1 MKGKFSL
8 IASAEKDNR
17 LYSCQIY
24 TMFSKKSIYAVLLCF
39 MLVSLSSWGYLVHK
53 TINQIAIYNL
63 PEPLRSFF
71 YKDKLNLIENSPR
84 PDTRRNGDKSEAP
97 KHIIDIEKYGENAI
111 NEMPLDFATAIKKYS
126 FDTLAK
132 YGYGPYAVVLEYEK
146 LVNAFKSGNKDS
158 ILFHAAD
165 LGHYIGDIN
174 TPLHTTMNYDGQ
186 LTNQKGMHSLWETN
200 VPEYSL
206 TKYQLY
212 NNHKATFLKDP
223 AASIWE
229 ATRKSFAQLPAMFA
243 IEKEVSIQFTP
254 ETKYSM
260 QMRYGRM
267 TRVYTK
273 EFAAA
278 YSNGISPMVNEQLIA
293 SANLLTDFWYTAW
306 VNAGKPPVPFSKDA
320 RNNDLKTELNSFK
333 KNQLFIDG
341 LLISKKGKPED

>member
-1 MKGKFSL
+1 
-8 IASAEKDNR
+8 
-17 LYSCQIY
+17 
-24 TMFSKKSIYAVLLCF
+24 MFSKKSIYLVVLCF
-39 MLVSLSSWGYLVHK
+39 LLVGLSSWGYLVHK

-71 YKDKLNLIENSPR
+71 HKDKAYLIENAPR
-84 PDTRRNGDKSEAP
+84 PDARRNGDKTEAP
-97 KHIIDIEKYGENAI
+97 KHIIDVEKYGINAI
-111 NEMPLDFATAIKKYS
+111 NEMPIDFASAIKKYS

-132 YGYGPYAVVLEYEK
+132 HGYGPYAVVAEYEK
-146 LVNAFKSGNKDS
+146 LVSAFKSGNKDS

-174 TPLHTTMNYDGQ
+174 TPLHTTENYDGQ
-186 LTNQKGMHSLWETN
+186 MTNQKGIHALWETN
-200 VPEYSL
+200 VPEYALSQ
-206 TKYQLY
+206 YQLY
-212 NNHKATFLKDP
+212 NNHKATYLKDP

-229 ATRKSFAQLPAMFA
+229 AARKSFAQLPAMFA

-267 TRVYTK
+267 SKVYTK

-278 YSNGISPMVNEQLIA
+278 YSNGISPMVNLQLITA
-293 SANLLTDFWYTAW
+293 ANLLTDFWYTAW
-306 VNAGKPPVPFSKDA
+306 VNAGKPPVPFSKDFS
-320 RNNDLKTELNSFK
+320 NDGLKTELKSFK
-333 KNQLFIDG
+333 KNQLINDG